1 MATGDSQQH
10 LAVLHADFARLGLRG
25 LWQRSGEREK
35 PAEPSAALWRWTEML
50 PILEESL
57 KLVRLPEDIDQ
68 RVIGLSTAGSGGL
81 TGGGGALSLAYQLMN
96 PGERVASHRHTP
108 AQMRFIVEGKGATT
122 TSDGEPMAMEPGDLL
137 VQPNWSWH
145 GTENLSEGPSIWLD
159 IQDRN
164 LVNYLGAFRR
174 ELWPGNTV
182 EPATRPAEYH
192 RRAFGHLRG
201 VVSMEQLPAY
211 RYRWSDTLEALEQ
224 LCDLSE
230 GDAYNEA
237 IFEFKNPVTG
247 GHTLPTMSVE
257 IQVLRPGEV
266 TRSHRR
272 SGTAMLHVIE
282 GEGATQVGAEEI
294 SWNKRDCFT
303 IPPLQW
309 HAHRNLSSRER
320 ALLLCVNDRPILEAL
335 GLYHEESE

>member
-1 MATGDSQQH
+1 MATGDTQQH
-10 LAVLHADFARLGLRG
+10 LKALHAEFAKYGLRG
-25 LWQRSGEREK
+25 LWQRGGGEK
-35 PAEPSAALWRWTEML
+35 QVEPKANFWRWTEML

-68 RVIGLSTAGSGGL
+68 RVIGL
-81 TGGGGALSLAYQLMN
+81 TGGSALSLAYQLMN
-96 PGERVASHRHTP
+96 PGESVASHRHTP
-108 AQMRFIVEGKGATT
+108 AQMRFVVEGKGATT

-159 IQDRN
+159 LQDRN

-174 ELWPGNTV
+174 ELWPDNTV
-182 EPATRPAEYH
+182 QPATRPAEYH
-192 RRAFGHLRG
+192 RRAFGPLR
-201 VVSMEQLPAY
+201 SMVPIEQLPAY

-224 LCDLSE
+224 LCEPSE
-230 GDAYNEA
+230 GDAHNEA

-247 GHTLPTMSVE
+247 SHTLPTMSVE
-257 IQVLRPGEV
+257 IHVLRPGEV

-272 SGTAMLHVIE
+272 TGAAMLHVIE

-320 ALLLCVNDRPILEAL
+320 ALLLCINDRPILEAL
-335 GLYHEESE
+335 GLFYEETE

>member
-1 MATGDSQQH
+1 MAAGDTQQH
-10 LAVLHADFARLGLRG
+10 LAALHQEFARHGLRG
-25 LWQRSGEREK
+25 LWQRGGGEK
-35 PAEPSAALWRWTEML
+35 QAEPKANLWRWTEML
-50 PILEESL
+50 PILEQSL

-68 RVIGLSTAGSGGL
+68 RVIGL
-81 TGGGGALSLAYQLMN
+81 TGGGSALSLAYQLMN

-122 TSDGEPMAMEPGDLL
+122 MSDGEQMAMEPGDLL

-159 IQDRN
+159 LQDRN

-174 ELWPGNTV
+174 ELWPDNMV
-182 EPATRPAEYH
+182 QPASKPAEYH
-192 RRAFGHLRG
+192 RRAFGPLQSTAPIER
-201 VVSMEQLPAY
+201 LPAY

-224 LCDLSE
+224 LCESSE
-230 GDAYNEA
+230 PDKEA

-257 IQVLRPGEV
+257 IQVLRPGEA
-266 TRSHRR
+266 TRSRR
-272 SGTAMLHVIE
+272 RTGMAMVHVIE
-282 GEGATQVGAEEI
+282 GEGASRVDAEELRW
-294 SWNKRDCFT
+294 SMRDCFV

-309 HAHRNLSSRER
+309 HAHRNLSSKKR
-320 ALLLCVNDRPILEAL
+320 ALLFCVNDKPILEAL
-335 GLYHEESE
+335 GLYHEERE

>member
-1 MATGDSQQH
+1 MAAGDSQQH
-10 LAVLHADFARLGLRG
+10 LAALHADFARLGLRG
-25 LWQRSGEREK
+25 LWQRGGEREK
-35 PAEPSAALWRWTEML
+35 PGEPKVNLWRWTEML
-50 PILEESL
+50 PILEDSL

-68 RVIGLSTAGSGGL
+68 RVIGL
-81 TGGGGALSLAYQLMN
+81 TGGGSALSLAYQLMN

-108 AQMRFIVEGKGATT
+108 AQMRFIVEGKGCTT
-122 TSDGEPMAMEPGDLL
+122 ISDGEPMMMEPGDLL

-159 IQDRN
+159 LQDRN

-174 ELWPGNTV
+174 ELWADEEV
-182 EPATRPAEYH
+182 QPATRPAEYH

-201 VVSMEQLPAY
+201 ALSLEQLPAY

-224 LCDLSE
+224 LCEPGE
-230 GDAYNEA
+230 GDAYREA
-237 IFEFKNPVTG
+237 VFEFKNPVTG
-247 GHTLPTMSVE
+247 GHTLPTISVE

-272 SGTAMLHVIE
+272 AGTAIMHVIE

-294 SWNKRDCFT
+294 HWNKRDCFT

-309 HAHRNLSSRER
+309 HAHRNVSARER
-320 ALLLCVNDRPILEAL
+320 ALLLRISDWPVLEAL
-335 GLYHEESE
+335 GLFYEESE

>member
-1 MATGDSQQH
+1 MATGETQQH
-10 LAVLHADFARLGLRG
+10 LSGLHAEFARYGLRG
-25 LWQRSGEREK
+25 LWQRGGEK
-35 PAEPSAALWRWTEML
+35 PAEAKATIWRWTQML
-50 PILEESL
+50 PILEECL
-57 KLVRLPEDIDQ
+57 RLVRLPEDIDQ
-68 RVIGLSTAGSGGL
+68 RVIGLTGSGS
-81 TGGGGALSLAYQLMN
+81 ALSLAYQLMN
-96 PGERVASHRHTP
+96 PGESVASHRHTP

-122 TSDGEPMAMEPGDLL
+122 TSDGEQMVMEPGDLL

-159 IQDRN
+159 LQDRN

-174 ELWPGNTV
+174 ELWPDNAV
-182 EPATRPAEYH
+182 QPATKPADYH
-192 RRAFGHLRG
+192 RRAFGALQ
-201 VVSMEQLPAY
+201 STALIDQLPAY

-224 LCDLSE
+224 LCE
-230 GDAYNEA
+230 GCEPDCEA
-237 IFEFKNPVTG
+237 IFEFKNPATG

-272 SGTAMLHVIE
+272 TGMAMVHVIE
-282 GEGATQVGAEEI
+282 GEGASQVGAEELTW
-294 SWNKRDCFT
+294 SKRDCFV

-309 HAHRNLSSRER
+309 HAHRNVSSKER